1 MSDIL
6 DSYISK
12 IDVGSF
18 PKRINDSISRI
29 NSRKNRFIK
38 LITIRFEILKIKLEL
53 KFDYM
58 KLGKFISKKY
68 DKEDVIDY
76 SYQEKFFL
84 LNHDIA
90 RKNRYIKKLKN
101 NIKM

>member
-1 MSDIL
+1 MVFDNLHNWI
-6 DSYISK
+6 YYNIPIK
-12 IDVGSF
+12 I
-18 PKRINDSISRI
+18 
-29 NSRKNRFIK
+29 
-38 LITIRFEILKIKLEL
+38 IKLEL

-84 LNHDIA
+84 LNHDNA
-90 RKNRYIKKLKN
+90 SYLLETK
-101 NIKM
+101 